1 MELAVSLPFLTALAF
16 GMIEYSNLIKLRSRA
31 VAAAY
36 ESARLATRPTTS
48 QNSAATASAVSV
60 YCSTL
65 LTQLGVKGATV
76 TVSPNDLST
85 VTPQTL
91 VTVSVSAPFSQNS
104 LTCLVIGSSKTLNAS
119 ATLAVE

>member
-1 MELAVSLPFLTALAF
+1 VELAISLPFLFVLAF
-16 GMIEYSNLIKLRSRA
+16 GMIEYSNLVKLRSRM

-48 QNSAATASAVSV
+48 QNSAASASAVSA

-65 LTQLGVKGATV
+65 LTQLGVSGATV
-76 TVSPNDLST
+76 TVSPNDLSSA
-85 VTPQTL
+85 TPQTA
-91 VTVSVSAPFSQNS
+91 VTVSVSAPFSKNS

-119 ATLAVE
+119 ATLVVE